1 MATDSIAPGGEIVML
16 AIDWMVRLQSGTA
29 TEQEREA
36 CRRWRAAEAR
46 HELAWQRLQSLS
58 ERVSTLPSALAH
70 GSIGDGDT
78 RHRNNRRFAV
88 KTLCV
93 AMGVGLVAAGSS
105 EAVPWRA
112 LMAEYSTRAGERRRV
127 VLADGSVVELNTAT
141 AIDTAYDE
149 QCRLV
154 RLHRGEV
161 LVTTAHERGR
171 AYRSLVVHTRLGLAR
186 ALGTRFQVRDSEAGM
201 RIAVFEER
209 WNFIPSRPRV
219 RFVSMPGAR
228 PCSTGADWSAM
239 CRRPRKKRWPGP
251 MVSSWPITCR
261 SVNWWLNWTA
271 TCPASCAATRPSPAC
286 RSRACSPLTSPRASW
301 LRLRGPC
308 RCKSIPSLPTGSP
321 CVHAPLPEAKNKA
334 RNLFQFSSAGFRG
347 AFGLL
352 DSTFANHRTNL

>member
-1 MATDSIAPGGEIVML
+1 MATEYIAPGGDIVMD

-201 RIAVFEER
+201 RIAVFEGAVEFHPVATSR
-209 WNFIPSRPRV
+209 AIRLDAGRQALFDRRGLVGDVSPAKEETVAWTDGVIVANHMPLGELVAELDRNMPGKLRCDPAIASLPISGVFPIDQPARILAAIARTLPVQIDTFTSYWITLRPR
-219 RFVSMPGAR
+219 
-228 PCSTGADWSAM
+228 
-239 CRRPRKKRWPGP
+239 
-251 MVSSWPITCR
+251 
-261 SVNWWLNWTA
+261 
-271 TCPASCAATRPSPAC
+271 PAA
-286 RSRACSPLTSPRASW
+286 
-301 LRLRGPC
+301 
-308 RCKSIPSLPTGSP
+308 
-321 CVHAPLPEAKNKA
+321 
-334 RNLFQFSSAGFRG
+334 
-347 AFGLL
+347 
-352 DSTFANHRTNL
+352 